1 MSAKKLI
8 NKNKKT
14 ALRSLRL
21 CGENSVRNTFIPL
34 FNLESGRFM
43 PPAIDRSPARMTATL
58 CLLFWLFPLILSAAP
73 EDTPQQ
79 AIAAAVRALG
89 NDDPVTIEGEPLAS
103 RIVLPALYKA
113 NNDVPLWSNPHAIDQ
128 LLTAIRTIDR
138 EGLTPA
144 DYHLEALETLQQQ
157 LASGGD
163 AASPGRAADF
173 DLLLTDALVRLGYHL
188 AFGKVD
194 PEVLDPDWNMR
205 RQLKQPDAVS
215 RLDEAIHNGHIDTLL
230 NSLRPTLPS
239 YTRLIAALQEYR
251 RIAAEGGWQ
260 NVPAGPSLKPGM
272 TDMRVVALRH
282 RLAASGDLSGDKT
295 NSPDFDAQVEVAV
308 RRFQGRH
315 GLTVDGIAGKAT
327 LAAMNVPVERRIDQ
341 IRANLERARWVLH
354 DLPAEYV
361 LVDIAGFKVRFYR
374 DGRAIWETRA
384 VVGRPMRMTPIFK
397 SRITYLEAN
406 PTWTVPPTILGE
418 DVLPAIRR
426 DPHYLQEKNMRV
438 IDRQGNTVDPAG
450 INWSRYRGSNFPYMI
465 RQDPGPENALGRLK
479 FMFPNKHAVYLHD
492 TPGKELFKRTERIF
506 SSGCIRIEDPYGFAE
521 LLLDGD
527 PERNRER
534 VMAAVDSRKTSIIRL
549 RTPVVVILLYW
560 TVDVD
565 DDGTV
570 LFKQDIY
577 NRDPPIIK
585 ALGKQFSFRKAPL
598 INATPQSAHGDIRGS
613 RA

>member
-1 MSAKKLI
+1 ML
-8 NKNKKT
+8 
-14 ALRSLRL
+14 
-21 CGENSVRNTFIPL
+21 
-34 FNLESGRFM
+34 
-43 PPAIDRSPARMTATL
+43 PAIDRSPARITAAL
-58 CLLFWLFPLILSAAP
+58 YLLFWLFPLTLSAAP
-73 EDTPQQ
+73 EDTGQQ
-79 AIAAAVRALG
+79 SIATDVQALSNG
-89 NDDPVTIEGEPLAS
+89 DPVTIEGEPLTS

-113 NNDVPLWSNPHAIDQ
+113 NNDAPLWSNPHAIDQ

-144 DYHLEALETLQQQ
+144 DYHLEALETLQQR

-194 PEVLDPDWNMR
+194 PEALDPDWNMR
-205 RQLKQPDAVS
+205 RQLEQPDAVS
-215 RLDEAIHNGHIDTLL
+215 RFDEAIRNGHIDTLL
-230 NSLRPTLPS
+230 DSLRPTLPS
-239 YTRLIAALQEYR
+239 YARLMSALQEYR

-260 NVPAGPSLKPGM
+260 NVPAGPSLKPDM
-272 TDMRVVALRH
+272 TDARIVALRQ
-282 RLAASGDLSGDKT
+282 RLTASGDLSSDKT
-295 NSPDFDAQVEVAV
+295 DSPDFDTQLEVAV

-315 GLTVDGIAGKAT
+315 GLTVDGVAGKAT

-374 DGRAIWETRA
+374 DSRAIWETRA

-426 DPHYLQEKNMRV
+426 DPHYLQEKSMRV
-438 IDRQGNTVDPAG
+438 IDRQGNPVDPAG
-450 INWSRYRGSNFPYMI
+450 IDWSRYRGSNFPYMI
-465 RQDPGPENALGRLK
+465 RQDPGPENALGRIK
-479 FMFPNKHAVYLHD
+479 FMFPNTHAVYLHD
-492 TPGKELFKRTERIF
+492 TPSKQLFNRTERTF
-506 SSGCIRIEDPYGFAE
+506 SSGCIRIENPYRFAE

-527 PERNRER
+527 PNWNRER
-534 VMAAVDSRKTSIIRL
+534 VIEAVDSLKTRSIRL
-549 RTPVVVILLYW
+549 RKPVEVILLYW

-565 DDGTV
+565 DNGAV

-577 NRDPPIIK
+577 NRDPSIIK
-585 ALGKQFSFRKAPL
+585 ALGKEFSFRKAPV
-598 INATPQSAHGDIRGS
+598 INATPHSTHSDIPGS
-613 RA
+613 RV

>member
-1 MSAKKLI
+1 V
-8 NKNKKT
+8 
-14 ALRSLRL
+14 RL
-21 CGENSVRNTFIPL
+21 CGENSLSNSFIPL
-34 FNLESGRFM
+34 SNLESGRSMF
-43 PPAIDRSPARMTATL
+43 PAIDKSPARMTAAL
-58 CLLFWLFPLILSAAP
+58 CLLLCLFPIILSATP
-73 EDTPQQ
+73 GDTPQQ
-79 AIAAAVRALG
+79 AIAAAVHELVNG
-89 NDDPVTIEGEPLAS
+89 GTVTIEGEPLAS
-103 RIVLPALYKA
+103 RIVLPALYKV
-113 NNDVPLWSNPHAIDQ
+113 NNDAPLWSNPHAIDQ

-144 DYHLEALETLQQQ
+144 DYHLAALEALQQRI
-157 LASGGD
+157 ASGED
-163 AASPGRAADF
+163 AASPERAAEF

-194 PEVLDPDWNMR
+194 PEALDPDWNMR
-205 RQLKQPDAVS
+205 RQFEQPDAVS
-215 RLDEAIHNGHIDTLL
+215 RLNEAIHNGHIDTLL
-230 NSLRPTLPS
+230 DSLRPTLPS
-239 YTRLIAALQEYR
+239 YARLVSALQEYR

-260 NVPAGPSLKPGM
+260 SVPAGPSLKP
-272 TDMRVVALRH
+272 DMKDARIVALRR
-282 RLAASGDLSGDKT
+282 RLAASGDLSRDKT
-295 NSPDFDAQVEVAV
+295 DSPDFDTQLEVAV
-308 RRFQGRH
+308 RRFQRRH
-315 GLTVDGIAGKAT
+315 GLTVDGVAGKAT

-426 DPHYLQEKNMRV
+426 DPHYLQEKSMRV
-438 IDRQGNTVDPAG
+438 IDRQGNPVDPAG
-450 INWSRYRGSNFPYMI
+450 IDWSRYRGSNFPYMI
-465 RQDPGPENALGRLK
+465 RQDPGPENALGRIK

-492 TPGKELFKRTERIF
+492 TPGKELFKRTERTF

-521 LLLDGD
+521 LLLDSD
-527 PERNRER
+527 PDWNRER
-534 VMAAVDSRKTSIIRL
+534 VIAAVDSRKTRIIRL

-577 NRDPPIIK
+577 NRDSPIIK
-585 ALGKQFSFRKAPL
+585 ALGKKFSFRKAPVL
-598 INATPQSAHGDIRGS
+598 KATPQSAHSDIRDSGV
-613 RA
+613 